1 MSQTMQTSLTLEEIN
16 REFIAR
22 FGAEYTLVCGEGN
35 ARAQL
40 MLVGEAPG
48 RQEEEQG
55 RPFVGQAGK
64 NLNEFLA
71 LAEMK
76 RGALYISNAVKFRP
90 TKTGASG
97 RLSNRTPAKDEIARF
112 NPWLAEEIACVRP
125 RVVASLGNT
134 ALRAVLS
141 ACDADERYAKAVI
154 GEVHGRP
161 LSLGEGLPALFPL
174 YHPASIIYRRELK
187 SVYEQDVRAL
197 RAYLDNII

>member
-1 MSQTMQTSLTLEEIN
+1 MSQTIQTSRTLEEIN
-16 REFIAR
+16 RKFIAR
-22 FGAEYTLVCGEGN
+22 FGAEYALVCGEGN
-35 ARAQL
+35 ACAQL

-71 LAEMK
+71 LAEME

-141 ACDADERYAKAVI
+141 ACGADERCAKAVI
-154 GEVHGRP
+154 GELHGQP
-161 LSLGEGLPALFPL
+161 LSLGEGLPTLFPL